1 MIIVLNEW
9 IFHDMWE
16 ENGAANRLEVERFL
30 TALQNSDDRF
40 VIPPHGAHG
49 WNRKVYQLMDRARGN
64 SNLSIVR
71 RLFRSLFEDPRKAMR
86 IPHEDMIPVPA
97 DILPKLPPEDI
108 YLVEAY
114 LSAGAD
120 MLVTTD
126 HGLHGALAD
135 FGVVQCRLRD
145 DFLAGYPPDA

>member
-126 HGLHGALAD
+126 QVLHDALAD
-135 FGVVQCRLRD
+135 FSVVECLLRD

>member
-16 ENGAANRLEVERFL
+16 ENGIENRLEVERFL

-40 VIPPHGAHG
+40 VIPTPGAHG

-71 RLFRSLFEDPRKAMR
+71 RLFRSLFENPRKAIR
-86 IPHEDMIPVPA
+86 IPHENVVPVPS
-97 DILPKLPPEDI
+97 DILPKLPPEDV

-120 MLVTTD
+120 TLVTTD
-126 HGLHGALAD
+126 EGLHGALAG
-135 FGVVQCRLRD
+135 FAVVDCLLRD
-145 DFLAGYPPDA
+145 DFLAGYSPA